1 MANNEPPKLTTV
13 VQDARRKGYPKMD
26 YAGAKAHL
34 ENLKNKKNEGD
45 APNYGTMKNK
55 KDGGGTN
62 YFSMNYMA
70 NKNNAQDANTE
81 STFKNPIAVRMAGG
95 TDGLNDGHMNYGT
108 PVNHDTGEEHKH
120 ESQYVNKKK
129 FGKKGFISGRDSYG
143 GGTNTDLLDVGRNV
157 YNKAKAAIKN
167 LID

>member
-1 MANNEPPKLTTV
+1 MAHNINHLKTETSAGIDTSWNIKKPKNT
-13 VQDARRKGYPKMD
+13 
-26 YAGAKAHL
+26 
-34 ENLKNKKNEGD
+34 NKGD

-81 STFKNPIAVRMAGG
+81 STFKNPIEVRMAGG

-108 PVNHDTGEEHKH
+108 PIDNHKPGHLSPEEVEKQSI
-120 ESQYVNKKK
+120 EEKSNRSRWQLW
-129 FGKKGFISGRDSYG
+129 G
-143 GGTNTDLLDVGRNV
+143 
-157 YNKAKAAIKN
+157 
-167 LID
+167 